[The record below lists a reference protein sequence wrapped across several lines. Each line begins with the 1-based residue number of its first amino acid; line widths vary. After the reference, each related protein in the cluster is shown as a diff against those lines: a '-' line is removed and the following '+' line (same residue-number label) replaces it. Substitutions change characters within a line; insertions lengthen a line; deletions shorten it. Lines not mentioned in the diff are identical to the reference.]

1 MSVGSTWTAAR
12 IELLRSCFAA
22 GLSCSQIA
30 DEIGVSR
37 NAVIGKLNRLKLSRF
52 ERKTVRPQPHR
63 RKVALR
69 LVTQHDILS
78 ALRAE
83 APPPVEEVPIQQG
96 PRCSLADLGEGTCR
110 WPINDPGNRDFGFCG
125 GAAVDGL
132 PYCAAHARI
141 AYQPAAGQRSAR
153 R

>member
-1 MSVGSTWTAAR
+1 MSVTGRTWTAER
-12 IELLRSCFAA
+12 IAQLRSCFAE

-37 NAVIGKLNRLKLSRF
+37 NAVIGKLNRLQLARHKRMPARPRP
-52 ERKTVRPQPHR
+52 RKPS
-63 RKVALR
+63 LR

-78 ALRAE
+78 ALRA
-83 APPPVEEVPIQQG
+83 APAPVAEEVPV
-96 PRCSLADLGEGTCR
+96 PDACRCSLIELSDGKCR
-110 WPINDPGNRDFGFCG
+110 WPISDPGRRDFGFCG
-125 GAAVDGL
+125 GKAVDGL

>member
-1 MSVGSTWTAAR
+1 MSVGRTWTAER
-12 IELLRSCFAA
+12 IEQLKSGFAA

-30 DEIGVSR
+30 DELGVSR
-37 NAVIGKLNRLKLSRF
+37 NAVIGKLNRLRLSRF
-52 ERKTVRPQPHR
+52 DRATVRQRP
-63 RKVALR
+63 RKVSLR

-83 APPPVEEVPIQQG
+83 PPPVAEEIPIDHAD
-96 PRCSLADLGEGTCR
+96 RCSLAELSEGKCR
-110 WPINDPGNRDFGFCG
+110 WPISDPGTRDFGFCG
-125 GAAVDGL
+125 GKAVGGL

>member
-1 MSVGSTWTAAR
+1 MSVGRTWTVER
-12 IELLRSCFAA
+12 IKQLRSCFAA

-52 ERKTVRPQPHR
+52 ERKTVRPRAPR
-63 RKVALR
+63 RKVTLR

-83 APPPVEEVPIQQG
+83 PPPPVEQKPVEPG
-96 PRCSLADLGEGTCR
+96 PRCSLAELSEGTCR
-110 WPINDPGNRDFGFCG
+110 WPISDPGDRDFGFCG
-125 GAAVDGL
+125 CAAVNGL

-141 AYQPAAGQRSAR
+141 AYQPAASQRSAR